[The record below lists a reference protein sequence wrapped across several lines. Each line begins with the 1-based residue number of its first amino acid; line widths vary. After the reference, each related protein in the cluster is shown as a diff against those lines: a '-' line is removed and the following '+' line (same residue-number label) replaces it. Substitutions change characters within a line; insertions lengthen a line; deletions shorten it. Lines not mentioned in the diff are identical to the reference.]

1 MLSLEFNEV
10 FQSCN
15 FCFVFNYHFK
25 FCLRKFFDRIKI
37 ISTLFLGNNICK
49 FNFFIGGS
57 DNQLTN
63 LTIGKLKI
71 LSQPESGQ
79 YLITEWYMEREKIE
93 NENGSSIQMIS
104 VNMGLRRRITSIFMM
119 IYLPLIIM
127 NILNQASFYLTTE
140 DKYQMVINVNI
151 TCLLALASVYL
162 AVASS
167 LPSTSSIKPVE
178 YFLIYN
184 ILYPFFTILLAVII
198 QVHLGF
204 LLYNIIMHKTQQ
216 LH

>member
-1 MLSLEFNEV
+1 
-10 FQSCN
+10 
-15 FCFVFNYHFK
+15 
-25 FCLRKFFDRIKI
+25 
-37 ISTLFLGNNICK
+37 
-49 FNFFIGGS
+49 
-57 DNQLTN
+57 
-63 LTIGKLKI
+63 
-71 LSQPESGQ
+71 
-79 YLITEWYMEREKIE
+79 MEREKIE

-204 LLYNIIMHKTQQ
+204 LLYNIIMNKTQQ

>member
-1 MLSLEFNEV
+1 
-10 FQSCN
+10 
-15 FCFVFNYHFK
+15 
-25 FCLRKFFDRIKI
+25 
-37 ISTLFLGNNICK
+37 
-49 FNFFIGGS
+49 
-57 DNQLTN
+57 
-63 LTIGKLKI
+63 
-71 LSQPESGQ
+71 
-79 YLITEWYMEREKIE
+79 MEREKIE

-204 LLYNIIMHKTQQ
+204 LLYNISMHKTQQ

>member
-1 MLSLEFNEV
+1 
-10 FQSCN
+10 
-15 FCFVFNYHFK
+15 
-25 FCLRKFFDRIKI
+25 
-37 ISTLFLGNNICK
+37 
-49 FNFFIGGS
+49 
-57 DNQLTN
+57 
-63 LTIGKLKI
+63 
-71 LSQPESGQ
+71 
-79 YLITEWYMEREKIE
+79 MEREKIE

>member
-1 MLSLEFNEV
+1 
-10 FQSCN
+10 
-15 FCFVFNYHFK
+15 
-25 FCLRKFFDRIKI
+25 
-37 ISTLFLGNNICK
+37 
-49 FNFFIGGS
+49 
-57 DNQLTN
+57 
-63 LTIGKLKI
+63 
-71 LSQPESGQ
+71 
-79 YLITEWYMEREKIE
+79 MEREKIE

-198 QVHLGF
+198 QVNLGF

>member
-1 MLSLEFNEV
+1 
-10 FQSCN
+10 
-15 FCFVFNYHFK
+15 
-25 FCLRKFFDRIKI
+25 
-37 ISTLFLGNNICK
+37 
-49 FNFFIGGS
+49 
-57 DNQLTN
+57 
-63 LTIGKLKI
+63 
-71 LSQPESGQ
+71 
-79 YLITEWYMEREKIE
+79 MEREKIE

-204 LLYNIIMHKTQQ
+204 LLYNIIMHITQQ

>member
-1 MLSLEFNEV
+1 
-10 FQSCN
+10 
-15 FCFVFNYHFK
+15 
-25 FCLRKFFDRIKI
+25 
-37 ISTLFLGNNICK
+37 
-49 FNFFIGGS
+49 
-57 DNQLTN
+57 
-63 LTIGKLKI
+63 
-71 LSQPESGQ
+71 
-79 YLITEWYMEREKIE
+79 
-93 NENGSSIQMIS
+93 
-104 VNMGLRRRITSIFMM
+104 MM

>member
-1 MLSLEFNEV
+1 MIYFSGSENPLHHESNIVAEFICD
-10 FQSCN
+10 FDDAI
-15 FCFVFNYHFK
+15 K
-25 FCLRKFFDRIKI
+25 FYPF
-37 ISTLFLGNNICK
+37 GNQICK

-63 LTIGKLKI
+63 LTIGELTI
-71 LSQPESGQ
+71 LSQPERGQ
-79 YLITEWYMEREKIE
+79 YLITEWYMKRDMIKSKDGSIE
-93 NENGSSIQMIS
+93 MIS
-104 VNMGLRRRITSIFMM
+104 VNMGLRRRIMSIFMV

-167 LPSTSSIKPVE
+167 LPSTSDIKPVE

-184 ILYPFFTILLAVII
+184 LLYPFLTILLAVII
-198 QVHLGF
+198 QVTKWKLKSNLMYD
-204 LLYNIIMHKTQQ
+204 LLQ
-216 LH
+216 

>member
-1 MLSLEFNEV
+1 
-10 FQSCN
+10 
-15 FCFVFNYHFK
+15 
-25 FCLRKFFDRIKI
+25 
-37 ISTLFLGNNICK
+37 
-49 FNFFIGGS
+49 
-57 DNQLTN
+57 
-63 LTIGKLKI
+63 
-71 LSQPESGQ
+71 
-79 YLITEWYMEREKIE
+79 MEREKIE

-198 QVHLGF
+198 QVDLGF
-204 LLYNIIMHKTQQ
+204 LLYNVQYYHA
-216 LH
+216 